1 MNSQSLIF
9 LAIVFLVF
17 ASVAA
22 LASWMMVPDRFR
34 RRVANLQETE
44 ASGLEQQTNP
54 WVTRIAKVAQPF
66 VKLSLPTDGW
76 DNSPMRL
83 RFINAGWRNTSA
95 PALFFSAKTVLALIL
110 PLVVMLVV
118 GDRLL
123 LAGSSAILLALTLS
137 SAIGYYLPNM
147 LLNHVV
153 ERRQRE
159 IFESFPDALDL
170 LTICIEA
177 GLGLDQALAKVAGE
191 IHLKSET
198 LAQELQLVLMELR
211 TGFSKEQALRHL
223 ALRTGVEDIDML
235 VAMLIQAD
243 RFGTSMGDSLRV
255 HSENLRSKRRQVA
268 EEAAAKIAIKL
279 LFPLIF
285 FVFPTLLLVLLGPA
299 LIQVYR
305 VLLPAMTGQP

>member
-9 LAIVFLVF
+9 LAIVFVVF

-34 RRVANLQETE
+34 RRVAKLQETE

-66 VKLSLPTDGW
+66 LKLSLPTDGW

-83 RFINAGWRNTSA
+83 RFINAGWRNNSA

-110 PLVVMLVV
+110 PLVVMLAV
-118 GDRLL
+118 GGRLI
-123 LAGSSAILLALTLS
+123 LAGTGTTLMALVLSAS
-137 SAIGYYLPNM
+137 IGYYLPNM

-153 ERRQRE
+153 EVRQRE

-170 LTICIEA
+170 LTVCIEA
-177 GLGLDQALAKVAGE
+177 GLGLDQALGKVAGE
-191 IHLKSET
+191 LHLKSET

-305 VLLPAMTGQP
+305 VLLPAMGGQS

>member
-123 LAGSSAILLALTLS
+123 LAGSSEILLALTLS

-223 ALRTGVEDIDML
+223 ALRTGVKDIDML